1 MGAHSVSRDRS
12 PCKLVVLSN
21 GDPGMLEAA
30 KQYHNIHFDK
40 GISVVEANSLKPHR
54 ATYTKAAEISGLE
67 PSRILFVTNH
77 AFDCTGAKSADYAI
91 ANPRYGHY
99 GGGAVSHKPI
109 VVAAL
114 TRVMQAAT

>member
-67 PSRILFVTNH
+67 PSRIFSSSRTMHSIAPALNRRITLSLIR
-77 AFDCTGAKSADYAI
+77 ATGTTE
-91 ANPRYGHY
+91 
-99 GGGAVSHKPI
+99 
-109 VVAAL
+109 VA
-114 TRVMQAAT
+114 R